1 MATKLGIV
9 LERVTRLYTAVIKDE
24 EGAVIPAAQIGTLTL
39 TLYNKKTG
47 AIVNSRTDVNILNAN
62 GGTVDASGNLSFL
75 FTPADMAIID
85 TTLASEIRIGL
96 FEWTYGG
103 GAKEGR
109 HEIEFSV
116 RNLNKVP
123 T

>member
-24 EGAVIPAAQIGTLTL
+24 AGVVIPAAQIGTLTL

-62 GGTVDASGNLSFL
+62 GGAVDASGNLSFL
-75 FTPADMAIID
+75 FTPADMAILD
-85 TTLASEIRIGL
+85 TTVQSEIRVGL

-109 HEIEFSV
+109 HEIEFAV
-116 RNLNKVP
+116 RNLGKVP
-123 T
+123 A